1 MEISSLKELTNKLP
15 DGANYDITTTLS
27 VDSLNSKDLQK
38 ITNKILEHSK
48 RESIKT
54 SDYDNEIILKKAS
67 KENLKD
73 ADSVL
78 GNINGIT
85 NDITIRIYNATDS
98 QVNEINKNFDVINM
112 RNF

>member
-78 GNINGIT
+78 GNINIFGTQTRHQVVLVRGIQT
-85 NDITIRIYNATDS
+85 
-98 QVNEINKNFDVINM
+98 VNQKSLG
-112 RNF
+112 